1 MRTRTERI
9 KGVNADAVDLAN
21 GKPEP
26 ALGALL
32 RSHRRAA
39 GLTQPELADA
49 AGVGV
54 AAVRDLDAFG
64 VPAERIPAGLEAQA
78 GLYRSLIADRRM
90 LVAGGGP
97 RADLPVRAAA
107 ARARGGRRP
116 GGGPPR
122 LSLMA
127 GAASGTGPARREPSN
142 VSFLLLLR
150 AARNAW
156 TGSAVPV
163 NGVYTDLS
171 RFVKFGRRV

>member
-1 MRTRTERI
+1 MRTRAERI

-26 ALGALL
+26 ALGELL
-32 RSHRRAA
+32 RPHRRAA

-49 AGVGV
+49 AGAGV
-54 AAVRDLDAFG
+54 AAVRDLEAFG

-116 GGGPPR
+116 GGPPR

-127 GAASGTGPARREPSN
+127 GAASGPGPARREPSN

-163 NGVYTDLS
+163 NGAYTDLS
-171 RFVKFGRRV
+171 RFVKFGRCV